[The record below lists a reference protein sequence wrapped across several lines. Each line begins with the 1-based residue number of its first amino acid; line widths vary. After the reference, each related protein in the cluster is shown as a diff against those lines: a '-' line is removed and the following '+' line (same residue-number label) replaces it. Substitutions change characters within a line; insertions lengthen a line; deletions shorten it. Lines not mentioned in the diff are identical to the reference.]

1 MEQVKRGIV
10 RASWRGVRVMVLAV
24 VGGLACGGLGTTTE
38 SNGDGAGRPNVI
50 YILADDLGYGDL
62 GIYGQK
68 LIATPN
74 LDRLAAEGMMFT
86 QHYAGSTVCAPS
98 RASLMSGLHTGHTVI
113 RGNREVQPEGQH
125 PIPDSRITLA
135 ERLKDLGYRTAGI
148 GKWGLG
154 APETE
159 GVPTRQGFDYFFG
172 YNDQREAHSYYPDH
186 LWRNEE
192 RVELKGNRAGG
203 RRTYSHDL
211 LVDDVLRFIRQEQDA
226 PFFLYVPFTI
236 PHAGL
241 DVPDDSMKPYL
252 GRFEEVPSEAQGRY
266 ISQMTPRA
274 AFAGMISRL
283 DRDVGRII
291 GLVDDLGLSERTLII
306 FTSDNGPHQEGGADP
321 EFFGSSGELRGF
333 KRDLYEGGIR
343 VPMIARWLGTVAA
356 GTAADHVSA
365 FWDVT
370 PTLLELAGAPMLP
383 NLDGLSFAPTLR
395 GEAQE
400 AHDYLYWEFHP
411 SYYHDQ
417 VWKQAIRLGD
427 WKGVR
432 FSGLEGLEGSIEL
445 YDLARDPSES
455 RDVAGNHPGVI
466 TQIGRLMR
474 EAHTPSE
481 LFPFPGERREDP
493 DPAR

>member
-10 RASWRGVRVMVLAV
+10 SASWRGVRVMVLAV

-38 SNGDGAGRPNVI
+38 SNGDGSGRPNVI

-186 LWRNEE
+186 LWRN
-192 RVELKGNRAGG
+192 
-203 RRTYSHDL
+203 
-211 LVDDVLRFIRQEQDA
+211 
-226 PFFLYVPFTI
+226 
-236 PHAGL
+236 
-241 DVPDDSMKPYL
+241 
-252 GRFEEVPSEAQGRY
+252 
-266 ISQMTPRA
+266 
-274 AFAGMISRL
+274 
-283 DRDVGRII
+283 
-291 GLVDDLGLSERTLII
+291 
-306 FTSDNGPHQEGGADP
+306 
-321 EFFGSSGELRGF
+321 
-333 KRDLYEGGIR
+333 
-343 VPMIARWLGTVAA
+343 
-356 GTAADHVSA
+356 
-365 FWDVT
+365 
-370 PTLLELAGAPMLP
+370 
-383 NLDGLSFAPTLR
+383 
-395 GEAQE
+395 
-400 AHDYLYWEFHP
+400 
-411 SYYHDQ
+411 
-417 VWKQAIRLGD
+417 
-427 WKGVR
+427 
-432 FSGLEGLEGSIEL
+432 
-445 YDLARDPSES
+445 
-455 RDVAGNHPGVI
+455 
-466 TQIGRLMR
+466 
-474 EAHTPSE
+474 
-481 LFPFPGERREDP
+481 
-493 DPAR
+493 